1 MSKKFLSEAQVRRF
15 QGLAGIP
22 ALHQEEGTYFG
33 DRDEDSPEG
42 LEAVGE
48 VPELP
53 GEEGLPGEE
62 VLPGEEELE
71 GGDDLGLEPEQ
82 KQDLAADIVRAVAQE
97 LESALGLPEPIEVEV
112 EDEMGGVEDLGGLE
126 GEPEGLALELP
137 PEEAPEGEEEELA
150 LQEGDTKLEEE
161 EEEPLEEGDEEEL
174 AEVVDDEAVINEVL
188 RRVVARL
195 SKTQ

>member
-1 MSKKFLSEAQVRRF
+1 MF
-15 QGLAGIP
+15 
-22 ALHQEEGTYFG
+22 YG
-33 DRDEDSPEG
+33 DRDEDTPEG

-48 VPELP
+48 VPPLP

-62 VLPGEEELE
+62 DLPGEEGLPGEEELE

-97 LESALGLPEPIEVEV
+97 LEDVLGLPEPIEVEV
-112 EDEMGGVEDLGGLE
+112 EDEVGGVEDLEGLE
-126 GEPEGLALELP
+126 GEPEELALELP
-137 PEEAPEGEEEELA
+137 PEGAPEGEEEEEELA
-150 LQEGDTKLEEE
+150 LQEREAKLKEEE
-161 EEEPLEEGDEEEL
+161 EEEL
-174 AEVVDDEAVINEVL
+174 AEVVDDEAVIKEVL

>member
-22 ALHQEEGTYFG
+22 ALHQEEGMFYG
-33 DRDEDSPEG
+33 DRDEDTPEG

-48 VPELP
+48 APPLP
-53 GEEGLPGEE
+53 GEEG
-62 VLPGEEELE
+62 LPGEEELE

-97 LESALGLPEPIEVEV
+97 LEDVLGLPEPIEVEV
-112 EDEMGGVEDLGGLE
+112 EDEVGGVEDLGGLE
-126 GEPEGLALELP
+126 GEPEELALELP
-137 PEEAPEGEEEELA
+137 PEGEEEEELA
-150 LQEGDTKLEEE
+150 LQEREAKLKEEE
-161 EEEPLEEGDEEEL
+161 EEEL

>member
-22 ALHQEEGTYFG
+22 ALHQEEGMFYG
-33 DRDEDSPEG
+33 DRDEDTPEG

-48 VPELP
+48 APPLP

-62 VLPGEEELE
+62 ELPGEEGLPGEEELE

-97 LESALGLPEPIEVEV
+97 LEDVLGLPEPIEVEV
-112 EDEMGGVEDLGGLE
+112 EDEVGGVEDLGGLE
-126 GEPEGLALELP
+126 GEPEELALELP
-137 PEEAPEGEEEELA
+137 PEGEEEEELA
-150 LQEGDTKLEEE
+150 LQEREAKLKEEE
-161 EEEPLEEGDEEEL
+161 EEEL
-174 AEVVDDEAVINEVL
+174 AEVVDDEAVIKEVL